1 MGTIR
6 RTAVALGVAAALLLA
21 GCGDARD
28 LVERASEGLDQME
41 NQQSGQDGRPES
53 GGDGLPI
60 EIAGRTI
67 DARVH
72 YLGLEYTFGEMT
84 VVELDVQSGAP
95 FRGMALVF
103 DVDVFNPRN
112 DTAMPS
118 PRVTLRWD
126 EPDSDNVVEVNGRGE
141 FRQVP
146 GNASASGEI
155 RVDLTTR
162 DLETFDDA
170 SARLIL
176 GQSGRSPA
184 QVPVGAAAE
193 LIDRFPVPQPGM
205 EGRTLELGNVTM
217 TIQTADIRWNYGNSH
232 LEDGL
237 VLLDLTYT
245 WENNSGSQVCHNRGA
260 GQNFS
265 LVGSGG
271 GGYVDENV
279 SIRCAVAG
287 ETALA
292 ATGFVMDA
300 DYAGEYTFR
309 WNLNIGFDDLSGEV
323 AVLLEDGP
331 GVPDSER

>member
-1 MGTIR
+1 VRTIR
-6 RTAVALGVAAALLLA
+6 GTAVALGAAATLLLA
-21 GCGDARD
+21 GCGDARELID
-28 LVERASEGLDQME
+28 RATEGLEQLDSQQ
-41 NQQSGQDGRPES
+41 NQQSDAD
-53 GGDGLPI
+53 GDGVPI
-60 EIAGRTI
+60 EIAGRMI

-84 VVELDVQSGAP
+84 VVELDPRSGAP
-95 FRGMALVF
+95 FPGAALVF
-103 DVDVFNPRN
+103 DVNVFNPRN

-118 PRVTLRWD
+118 PRVSLRWD
-126 EPDSDNVVEVNGRGE
+126 EPGTDNVVEVNGRGE

-155 RVDLTTR
+155 RVDLSTR
-162 DLETFDDA
+162 DLGTYDDA

-176 GQSGRSPA
+176 GQSGRSAA

-205 EGRTLELGNVTM
+205 AGRSLELGGVTM

-232 LEDGL
+232 LEDGS

-260 GQNFS
+260 GQNFM
-265 LVGSGG
+265 LIGSDGS
-271 GGYVDENV
+271 GYVDERV

-292 ATGFVMDA
+292 ATGFVLDS

-309 WNLNIGFDDLSGEV
+309 WHLTPRFEDLTEEITV
-323 AVLLEDGP
+323 TLAEGP